1 MNLYKLMASA
11 LTAII
16 LLAGCSNSSTASSA
30 EHVTHKCT
38 ASFSGM
44 DVTLDFKAPSDKD
57 NVTEMFMT
65 LKLPASFFGMTDLS
79 AVTQDAMDNLKP
91 SLAEQMEIPADNITM
106 EIGKDAID
114 VTMKFDKDQMKKAL
128 HLEDSTDLHME
139 TLLKELKKNDFAK
152 CD

>member
-1 MNLYKLMASA
+1 
-11 LTAII
+11 
-16 LLAGCSNSSTASSA
+16 
-30 EHVTHKCT
+30 
-38 ASFSGM
+38 
-44 DVTLDFKAPSDKD
+44 
-57 NVTEMFMT
+57 
-65 LKLPASFFGMTDLS
+65 
-79 AVTQDAMDNLKP
+79 
-91 SLAEQMEIPADNITM
+91 M